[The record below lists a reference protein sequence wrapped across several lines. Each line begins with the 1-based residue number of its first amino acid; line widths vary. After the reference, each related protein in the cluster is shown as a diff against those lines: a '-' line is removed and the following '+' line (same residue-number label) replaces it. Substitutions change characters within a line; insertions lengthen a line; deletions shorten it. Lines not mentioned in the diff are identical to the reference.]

1 MTKKNYNSNVSKI
14 ILFGF
19 FSSLVGYDTSIN
31 ELPNV
36 PIQKPNHD
44 TEKNYRMCYMCNKK
58 FPPDYFGVHLKIGM
72 IRTLNNL

>member
-1 MTKKNYNSNVSKI
+1 MTKKFYKSIFLNL
-14 ILFGF
+14 LFGF

-72 IRTLNNL
+72 ICTLNNL